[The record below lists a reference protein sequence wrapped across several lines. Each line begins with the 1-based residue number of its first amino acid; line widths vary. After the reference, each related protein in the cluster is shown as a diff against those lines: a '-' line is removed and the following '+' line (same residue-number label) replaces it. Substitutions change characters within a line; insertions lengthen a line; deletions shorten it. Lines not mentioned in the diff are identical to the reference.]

1 MAFEVQGGKD
11 ISSLMKPF
19 IAHIGL
25 DITISIIFFF
35 QPIGSYFS
43 VYPWSQG
50 YSFERGILR
59 VGFLRK
65 VLLQNLR
72 KKL

>member
-35 QPIGSYFS
+35 FS
-43 VYPWSQG
+43 P
-50 YSFERGILR
+50 
-59 VGFLRK
+59 
-65 VLLQNLR
+65 
-72 KKL
+72 

>member
-35 QPIGSYFS
+35 SAHRIIFFCISMES
-43 VYPWSQG
+43 
-50 YSFERGILR
+50 RL
-59 VGFLRK
+59 
-65 VLLQNLR
+65 
-72 KKL
+72 